1 MSTPPPLLS
10 EGEIGLS
17 STATKD
23 VLEHHGAA
31 VLSGDIDAVMEDYT
45 DDSVF
50 ISNIGGVLR
59 GVNAIRPVFEM
70 GRDYSSFQGTTQYI
84 EGEVAYATWTA
95 EGVGFGTDTFI
106 IRDGKIVVQTV
117 AIFLVE

>member
-70 GRDYSSFQGTTQYI
+70 GRD
-84 EGEVAYATWTA
+84 
-95 EGVGFGTDTFI
+95 
-106 IRDGKIVVQTV
+106 
-117 AIFLVE
+117 

>member
-17 STATKD
+17 STAAKD

-70 GRDYSSFQGTTQYI
+70 GRD
-84 EGEVAYATWTA
+84 
-95 EGVGFGTDTFI
+95 
-106 IRDGKIVVQTV
+106 
-117 AIFLVE
+117 

>member
-31 VLSGDIDAVMEDYT
+31 VLSGDIDAVVED
-45 DDSVF
+45 
-50 ISNIGGVLR
+50 
-59 GVNAIRPVFEM
+59 
-70 GRDYSSFQGTTQYI
+70 
-84 EGEVAYATWTA
+84 YATWTA

-117 AIFLVE
+117 AIFRVE